1 MSNTLDETFEWL
13 DKLSEL
19 NKLGG
24 RGHGDLKDVC
34 SICGISPNA
43 LKAQLQ
49 ALITEARIDELEN
62 IRGRVE
68 YIHSDSVSD
77 RLEQLRS

>member
-1 MSNTLDETFEWL
+1 MTPKPQANTLDEIERLTGIVGI
-13 DKLSEL
+13 KLPKTA
-19 NKLGG
+19 NKLEK
-24 RGHGDLKDVC
+24 L
-34 SICGISPNA
+34 I
-43 LKAQLQ
+43 Q